1 MIPAKSGQF
10 QKVGECL
17 YRYSSNGVY
26 YARIKGRGKE
36 IRPSLET
43 TDRALAK
50 RMLAQLGIRDGRL
63 TPQGARP
70 LWVKFAIVTCSQ
82 FSITSRRQLWHH
94 SEC

>member
-50 RMLAQLGIRDGRL
+50 RMLAQLRD
-63 TPQGARP
+63 T
-70 LWVKFAIVTCSQ
+70 
-82 FSITSRRQLWHH
+82 RRQIDPSRGKTTLGEICDRYLLTIQHH
-94 SEC
+94 KPKTTVAPL